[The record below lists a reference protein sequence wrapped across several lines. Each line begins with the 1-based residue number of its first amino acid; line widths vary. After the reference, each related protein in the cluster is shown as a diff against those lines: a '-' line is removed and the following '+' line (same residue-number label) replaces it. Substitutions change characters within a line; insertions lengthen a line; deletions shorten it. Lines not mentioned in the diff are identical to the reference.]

1 MAGLHFASRRTIRLV
16 RPLARA
22 AAGFMLALLASGCAT
37 GGAAR
42 IPQPGAVA
50 RLEGAARAQPDRLE
64 PVRALGIAYFESN
77 RLADARRTLER
88 AATLGPRDGTTVL
101 YLGMAAEAQGDFAAA
116 RRAYSS
122 YLQFGRTRRVRG
134 QLEGRL
140 ASLAR
145 KELAAAAKEAVRT
158 EQSLS
163 STPGSPRTVA
173 VMPLAFAG
181 EDTSLVPLGRGL
193 AELIVTDLSRSNQLT
208 VVERARM
215 QALVDELALTA
226 AGRVDESTSLR
237 AGRILQA
244 GRIVQGSIQQLPS
257 EQLRVDAAVVDVS
270 SAMPV
275 GTASGDDRMDALLTL
290 QKEIVLQIFNSLG
303 VQLTVAERN
312 LIEQRPTRSLA
323 AFLAFSRGLA
333 AEDSGRFDMA
343 SRFFEDAVRIDPG
356 FGAAAMRQQAAAQAS
371 AAQQVS
377 VTSISASLG
386 NGAEGQVVQSA
397 ARGEASTGDNAAQQ
411 TAQALNPSSAGTV
424 TGGTGGSTDQ
434 QAPSSDR
441 ASESS
446 GRSNAGT
453 PASSTV
459 NIVIKLPKP

>member
-1 MAGLHFASRRTIRLV
+1 MAGLRFATYRSAILCAIVAALTACAARGASRV
-16 RPLARA
+16 P
-22 AAGFMLALLASGCAT
+22 S
-37 GGAAR
+37 
-42 IPQPGAVA
+42 PSAVA
-50 RLEGAARAQPDRLE
+50 RLEAAARAQPARLD

-77 RLADARRTLER
+77 RMDDARRTLER
-88 AATLGPRDGTTVL
+88 AATLGPRDGTTML
-101 YLGMAAEAQGDFAAA
+101 YLGMTAEQQGDFAAA

-122 YLQFGRTRRVRG
+122 YMQFGRTRRVRS

-140 ASLAR
+140 AALSR
-145 KELAAAAKEAVRT
+145 KELAAAAREAVRS
-158 EQSLS
+158 EQTIGA
-163 STPGSPRTVA
+163 TPGSPRTVA
-173 VMPLAFAG
+173 VMPLSFAG
-181 EDTSLVPLGRGL
+181 DDSTLVPLGRGL
-193 AELIVTDLSRSNQLT
+193 AELIVTDLSRSSQLT

-215 QALVDELALTA
+215 QALVDELALA
-226 AGRVDESTSLR
+226 SSGRVDESTSLR
-237 AGRILQA
+237 AGRLLQA

-257 EQLRVDAAVVDVS
+257 DQLRVDAAVMDVS

-290 QKEIVLQIFNSLG
+290 QKQIVMQLFTSLG

-312 LIEQRPTRSLA
+312 RIEERPTRSLA

-343 SRFFEDAVRIDPG
+343 SRFFQDAIRIDPG
-356 FGAAAMRQQAAAQAS
+356 FGAAAMRQASAAQAS

-397 ARGEASTGDNAAQQ
+397 ARGESGTGGDATVQQ
-411 TAQALNPSSAGTV
+411 TAQALNPSPAGSV
-424 TGGTGGSTDQ
+424 TGGTGSRGDQ
-434 QAPSSDR
+434 QAPPGGDDR
-441 ASESS
+441 SSESS
-446 GRSNAGT
+446 GRANAGT

-459 NIVIKLPKP
+459 NIIIKLPTP